1 MSLASGNDL
10 EMVASDG
17 IKFHTCSELLQAAS
31 SVFAA
36 MTRFPES
43 GLPLTIHFTD
53 SYLEA
58 SPTITLFLHLL
69 SSQSNSSL
77 PTPTVQSFTHYET
90 LLLFLKKFRCDRA
103 LLEKLSRMTREWLE
117 EGCISA
123 SRIIKAGC
131 MMGDEALCKVA
142 VQAGNE
148 RTWVGHSRSCSSP
161 YPPGN
166 KRQKFNFPGFK
177 FDLHEDG
184 IFGASISA
192 MPYAFFRSLPDTH
205 NFALLRATRNV
216 VGPMVMLDQCDWD
229 KVAEE
234 FEKILSKV
242 KRCEHCDFF
251 KD

>member
-1 MSLASGNDL
+1 M
-10 EMVASDG
+10 
-17 IKFHTCSELLQAAS
+17 IS

-36 MTRFPES
+36 MTRPPES

-103 LLEKLSRMTREWLE
+103 LLEKLSRMMREWLE

-148 RTWVGHSRSCSSP
+148 RTWVGHSRSCSSVSSGP
-161 YPPGN
+161 C
-166 KRQKFNFPGFK
+166 
-177 FDLHEDG
+177 
-184 IFGASISA
+184 
-192 MPYAFFRSLPDTH
+192 
-205 NFALLRATRNV
+205 AL
-216 VGPMVMLDQCDWD
+216 C
-229 KVAEE
+229 
-234 FEKILSKV
+234 
-242 KRCEHCDFF
+242 
-251 KD
+251 